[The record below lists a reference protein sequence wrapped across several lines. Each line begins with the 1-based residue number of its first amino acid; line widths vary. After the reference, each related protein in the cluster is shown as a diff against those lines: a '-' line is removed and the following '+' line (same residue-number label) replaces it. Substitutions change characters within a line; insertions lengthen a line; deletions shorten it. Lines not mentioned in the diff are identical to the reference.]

1 MDFSFDMITL
11 KKLWIIYNYKFEKIE
26 DFSSVQ
32 RNKSINAPVLSSNIS
47 LSGVEDHQPNDN

>member
-1 MDFSFDMITL
+1 MDFSFDLITL
-11 KKLWIIYNYKFEKIE
+11 KKLWIIYNYNFEDIK

-32 RNKSINAPVLSSNIS
+32 RNKSINAPVLFSNIS